1 MNEMMKVWI
10 IVAFV
15 LWRVQSQ
22 KQIFIDTTTDDEE
35 MVMFNMFNGIENG
48 YYADIGAYDP
58 MYQSN
63 TFNLHSQGWS
73 GVNVDANH
81 SRIQKFI
88 YQRAEDT
95 NLHLAVASSEKI
107 LTFYESVDDSASTA
121 SEKVRNSQPST
132 FVGSSQVH
140 ALPLGEICRR
150 YFLAK
155 PNFMNL
161 DVEGLGYEALASN
174 DWQNP
179 KCYPEVIS
187 TEWNWLNTVAN
198 ENTPRQVL

>member
-1 MNEMMKVWI
+1 
-10 IVAFV
+10 
-15 LWRVQSQ
+15 
-22 KQIFIDTTTDDEE
+22 
-35 MVMFNMFNGIENG
+35 MFNMFNGIENG

-155 PNFMNL
+155 PKFMNL

-187 TEWNWLNTVAN
+187 SEWNYLNKVEN
-198 ENTPRQVL
+198 ENSPENLLKSYGYIKVNSLPEFNL